1 MAMYYAAKIN
11 GTWLYKLNGW
21 PSVVNTSAAHIPA
34 ILLALGAGHTLVIDG
49 GLTGVEY
56 TDADYSTGG
65 TALLFQ
71 AASQTIRGPVVGDP
85 DFSTICGQPIFIGAN
100 HTTVYTNNK
109 SGCIFERVTLKN
121 SLTNG
126 FGVDTNV
133 TIRHC
138 RLIDNE
144 TQLKVSLSG
153 LVDVYGNTFE
163 GGKDASSI
171 LFETGTPTINFYNN
185 ILKQSATKYAAG
197 ISIQGTGTYNI
208 DNNQWVGTAHAA
220 VSPFGTP
227 ASGIVNV
234 RNNIMLACSAHP
246 ASTGVV
252 ISFSSGQT
260 STCTDNIV
268 SVSAAN
274 PVDPIGTADTDT
286 GNIIITPSDYAAS
299 GRHGYFCMSLDD
311 ASDVT
316 WETLYGT
323 DGTDGLMAI
332 AEASGLRVTWCVD
345 SSRAANMPAN
355 IRLAHSRGHEIGA
368 HTRTHTDLNFT
379 GKIFDVVKTSN
390 TITINRTANTITLSG
405 GGTVANFRSKS
416 LATIKTELE
425 GFGCTVTPVANYNT
439 GAVNGI
445 SSGVYGEAIANAT
458 AVSQIDCYTGTS
470 TEGYV
475 WSEVDGSINE
485 LEAMIGG
492 GYKIRSFA
500 YPFGSGNGTVPGIMA
515 EIKGGQILSSRR
527 TSIDTASSQQLANFN
542 PQSLASFNSLDAKAN
557 STGGDT
563 TEDIR
568 ANVSGL
574 MAYLCET
581 GAIVSTYAH
590 GIIELNYEQWAT
602 IIDEA
607 KKWAGK
613 VSLMTNGDAMEAVIA
628 ETVDDGDGTRSK
640 VWADGG
646 NYHPQPTS
654 PCIGAGVL
662 IPAIHEAATPYTDFD
677 GKVLYFTDSIDIG
690 PYQTG
695 SDTKTITSDYSPT
708 GYGIREGA
716 TVTLGAHGLSVSF
729 AGLTLNENNIRVKE
743 AGIYRVHS
751 FTRKAGTTQYVYG
764 SNSGGSGG
772 GIFGSNFG

>member
-1 MAMYYAAKIN
+1 
-11 GTWLYKLNGW
+11 
-21 PSVVNTSAAHIPA
+21 VNTSAAHIPA
-34 ILLALGAGHTLVIDG
+34 ILLALGIGHTLVIDG

-65 TALLFQ
+65 TALFFQ

-85 DFSTICGQPIFIGAN
+85 DFGTICGQPIFVGAN
-100 HTTVYTNNK
+100 HTTVYTNAK
-109 SGCIFERVTLKN
+109 GGCIFERITLKN
-121 SLTNG
+121 SSTTG

-133 TIRHC
+133 TVRHC
-138 RLIDNE
+138 RFIDNE
-144 TQLKVSLSG
+144 TQLKISLSG
-153 LVDVYGNTFE
+153 LVNVYGNTFE

-171 LFETGTPTINFYNN
+171 LFEVGTPTITFRNN

-208 DNNQWVGTAHAA
+208 DNNLWVGTAHS
-220 VSPFGTP
+220 VVGPFGTP

-246 ASTGVV
+246 TSMGGIVAFT
-252 ISFSSGQT
+252 SGQT
-260 STCTDNIV
+260 STCTNNIV
-268 SVSAAN
+268 SVSAIN
-274 PVDPIGTADTDT
+274 PVPPIGAADTAT
-286 GNIIITPSDYAAS
+286 GNIIITPSNYNAS

-323 DGTDGLMAI
+323 NGTDGLMAI
-332 AEASGLRVTWCVD
+332 AEASGLRITWCVD
-345 SSRAANMPAN
+345 SSRASNMPAN

-379 GKIFDVVKTSN
+379 GKIFDVVKTGN
-390 TITINRTANTITLSG
+390 TITINRVTNTITLSG
-405 GGTVANFRSKS
+405 GGTVTNFRSKS

-458 AVSQIDCYTGTS
+458 AVSQINCYTGTS

-475 WSEVDGSINE
+475 WSEVEGSINE

-500 YPFGSGNGTVPGIMA
+500 YPFGSGNGTIPGIMA
-515 EIKGGQILSSRR
+515 GIKGGQILSSRR
-527 TSIDTASSQQLANFN
+527 TSIDSASSQQLANFN

-557 STGGDT
+557 STSGNT

-568 ANVSGL
+568 ANIAGL

-590 GIIELNYEQWAT
+590 GIIELNYAQWAT

-613 VSLMTNGDAMEAVIA
+613 VSLMTNGDAMEMVLV

-640 VWADGG
+640 VWVDSSD
-646 NYHPQPTS
+646 YHPQPTS
-654 PCIGAGVL
+654 PCLRAGISISAV
-662 IPAIHEAATPYTDFD
+662 HEQVTPTTDFE
-677 GKVLYFTDSIDIG
+677 GKMIHFLPPSIG
-690 PYQTG
+690 PYDGQG
-695 SDTKTITSDYSPT
+695 DTKTIAADFAPT
-708 GYGIREGA
+708 GYSVRGTESSPVKIKLA
-716 TVTLGAHGLSVSF
+716 DHDLNVDLS
-729 AGLTLNENNIRVKE
+729 GLTDAAPYIQV
-743 AGIYRVHS
+743 
-751 FTRKAGTTQYVYG
+751 KAGSKRVGGFIGKGTNTYVKG
-764 SNSGGSGG
+764 SGGGSGN
-772 GIFGSNFG
+772 GIFGSNFD